1 MLHISNGPKEP
12 MQLQQDLLKFPPIL
26 RRVAQVMAKSEEIL
40 NMSQAA
46 EEAGVSANAVRVATF
61 RAKRKGNNFN
71 ELLNKICNEKLIAYR
86 PQVIKS
92 LVEEA
97 KKGSAK
103 HQELFFRLC
112 GDLKNEPK
120 VGQNVH
126 NSLTFVL
133 AMPSEL
139 PEKIGAAKAD
149 PIDSTPDPED

>member
-1 MLHISNGPKEP
+1 M
-12 MQLQQDLLKFPPIL
+12 
-26 RRVAQVMAKSEEIL
+26 
-40 NMSQAA
+40 
-46 EEAGVSANAVRVATF
+46 
-61 RAKRKGNNFN
+61 
-71 ELLNKICNEKLIAYR
+71 
-86 PQVIKS
+86 KS

-112 GDLKNEPK
+112 CDLKNEPK

-139 PEKIGAAKAD
+139 PEKIGITKAEQVD
-149 PIDSTPDPED
+149 ITPESSE